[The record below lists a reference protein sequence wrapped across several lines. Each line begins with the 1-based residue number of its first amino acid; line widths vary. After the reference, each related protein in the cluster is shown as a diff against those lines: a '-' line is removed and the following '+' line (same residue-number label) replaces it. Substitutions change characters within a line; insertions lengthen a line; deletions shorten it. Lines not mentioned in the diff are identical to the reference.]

1 MIFADD
7 TTLLASGSDP
17 AETLAKLN
25 RDLNRIS
32 SWAENWKVTFNAS
45 KSKDMI
51 FSKKYLNN
59 SPPLLFNCVFV
70 DRVNTNKHLGVY
82 LQSNLQWSKQI
93 NESCLKANRKLSVL

>member
-17 AETLAKLN
+17 AETSAQAQLN

-32 SWAENWKVTFNAS
+32 SWAENWKVTVNAS

-51 FSKKYLNN
+51 FSRN
-59 SPPLLFNCVFV
+59 
-70 DRVNTNKHLGVY
+70 
-82 LQSNLQWSKQI
+82 I
-93 NESCLKANRKLSVL
+93 